1 MTEIHSL
8 SINQI
13 TKNYENK
20 PLLKGI
26 SFEVQSGEVLC
37 LLGRSGSGKS
47 TLLRI
52 IAGIESADAGCVL
65 WDDEDLSTCPTEKRH
80 FGLMF
85 QNYAL
90 FPHRNVAENVA
101 FGLRM
106 QKLPEAEIDQRVRA
120 ALARV
125 NMSEFAHRQ
134 VTDLSGGEQQ
144 RVALARTLAPEPRL
158 IMLDEPLAALDRT
171 LREQLQQELREVLHN
186 SGIPAI
192 YVTHDQEEA
201 LALGDRLAL
210 LNEGCIVQIGKPEEI
225 YRWPQNRWVA
235 QFLGMQNGYPGSI
248 LSTEPLIIQTGSGK
262 FKASTLPG
270 NHFAVNEKVFLVV
283 TPTGDFSPAENSS
296 INLLQGICQKCQ
308 FKGER
313 YQIQLQLKNGS
324 QFIYSSNRAIP
335 VGEMISLQIP
345 SDNLICL
352 KNETSPQI

>member
-1 MTEIHSL
+1 MTEIHTL
-8 SINQI
+8 SIDQI

-26 SFEVQSGEVLC
+26 SFEVQSGDVLC

-65 WDDEDLSTCPTEKRH
+65 WDGEDLSTCPTEKRH

-85 QNYAL
+85 QDYAL

-106 QKLPEAEIDQRVRA
+106 QKLPEAEIDQRVRE

-210 LNEGCIVQIGKPEEI
+210 LNEGCIVQMGKPEEI

-248 LSTEPLIIQTGSGK
+248 LSTAPLVIQTGSGQ

-270 NHFAVNEKVFLVV
+270 NHFAVSEKVFLVV

-296 INLLQGICQKCQ
+296 INQLQGICRKCQ
-308 FKGER
+308 FKGEL
-313 YQIQLQLKNGS
+313 YQIQLQLKDGS

-352 KNETSPQI
+352 KNETPPQI